1 MMETKWRGV
10 ALAVFPP
17 AMLEV
22 FDDEA
27 TILDS
32 CNIMRKPSALVVRPE
47 KYLADAALHYNN
59 PCLTIN
65 ACMRMMVLLLRVPF
79 ESSRD
84 TCPHKLL
91 EALSQSYQQENPTLS
106 LDDPNAHGLDRSLL
120 ES

>member
-59 PCLTIN
+59 PCLTITGIRARTN
-65 ACMRMMVLLLRVPF
+65 SWRPF
-79 ESSRD
+79 PSHTNKRIQ
-84 TCPHKLL
+84 L
-91 EALSQSYQQENPTLS
+91 
-106 LDDPNAHGLDRSLL
+106 
-120 ES
+120 

>member
-59 PCLTIN
+59 PCLTIRIRARTN
-65 ACMRMMVLLLRVPF
+65 SWRPF
-79 ESSRD
+79 PSHTNKRIQ
-84 TCPHKLL
+84 L
-91 EALSQSYQQENPTLS
+91 
-106 LDDPNAHGLDRSLL
+106 
-120 ES
+120 